1 MARPQYEARTRISGL
16 LRFLLCLLLLRGH
29 DSLPWCVCGGPLAG
43 FVQVAG
49 FDPLSDLG
57 LRPLTANDNDT
68 SRVRT
73 AMEKRK

>member
-1 MARPQYEARTRISGL
+1 MIL
-16 LRFLLCLLLLRGH
+16 FLG
-29 DSLPWCVCGGPLAG
+29 VCGGPLAG

-57 LRPLTANDNDT
+57 LRPLTGNDNDT
-68 SRVRT
+68 SRVHT